1 MQLFEILLLSI
12 STIYLGFH
20 LFSQKT
26 IEPKYISGVLILV
39 LLVHLLVEGYR
50 WQMIPAYLLWVIAF
64 ISGLR
69 RSKKSSRTFI
79 KVSKCIGLSLLL
91 IIAIF
96 LPSVLPVFD
105 LPEPEG
111 PYSVGTRDIL
121 LELNREEVIT
131 EEEDDK
137 RKLMVKVWYPSSDR
151 EGEIDPYIDQG
162 GRHGFAQ
169 KYGLPNSTFNYLDK
183 VDTHVYRNADVAE
196 GKFPVLVFSHGY
208 NSKDNNYYA
217 LLSQIVSEGYVV
229 FAVNHTYESTGST
242 FPDGSETYFN
252 YEYAREIEQGTW
264 EDMEPVVAAFKEDLS
279 FKDRHPIVKK
289 GLKNYFVREMLER
302 WSKDLTGVVDNIN
315 SWNTSGFFKA
325 KLDTDNIGVFGHSR
339 GGGAAGETLLTDKRI
354 KAGANVDGVQWG
366 RIVDSAFEDPFLYIS
381 ADWPEDKED
390 LNAHAY
396 INKSRS
402 IFYEARILNTGHSNF
417 MDIPFMIPLEMLSE
431 AGEIEP
437 EVGIEITSR
446 LITSFFDK
454 HLKNKEVDFN
464 LLASEYGLLNL
475 KTYKGEL
482 VNN

>member
-1 MQLFEILLLSI
+1 MQLFEILLVSI

-26 IEPKYISGVLILV
+26 IEPKYISGILILV
-39 LLVHLLVEGYR
+39 LLVHFLVEGYR

-64 ISGLR
+64 VSGLR
-69 RSKKSSRTFI
+69 RSKKRSKTYI
-79 KVSKCIGLSLLL
+79 KVFKVIGLSLLL
-91 IIAIF
+91 IGAIF

-183 VDTHVYRNADVAE
+183 VDTHVYRNTEVSE

-208 NSKDNNYYA
+208 NSKANNYYA
-217 LLSQIVSEGYVV
+217 LLSQVVSQGYVV

-252 YEYAREIEQGTW
+252 YEYARKIEQGTW
-264 EDMEPVVAAFKEDLS
+264 EDMAPVVAAFKEDLS

-289 GLKNYFVREMLER
+289 GLENYFVREMVER
-302 WSKDLTGVVDNIN
+302 WSKDLTGVVNHID
-315 SWNTSGFFKA
+315 SWNKSGFLKA
-325 KLDTDNIGVFGHSR
+325 KLDTNNIGVFGHSR

-417 MDIPFMIPLEMLSE
+417 MDIPFMIPLEMLNE
-431 AGEIEP
+431 AGEIHP

-446 LITSFFDK
+446 LITTFFDK
-454 HLKNKEVDFN
+454 HLKNKEVDVN
-464 LLASEYGLLNL
+464 LLASEYELLNL
-475 KTYKGEL
+475 KSYKGER